1 VAPTLARLRSP
12 RLPIGPSIE
21 PDGIRGYYID
31 FRSKN
36 ASAAWPPEWFPW
48 PGFHRF
54 MGVAQ
59 WGLGAFERYLLGEGE
74 DWLAASTAAARH
86 IVEHQERSGLL
97 RGGWFEPRGH
107 RHTFTTPAPW
117 LSAMAQGQCASLL
130 VRVGKEIGADEL
142 LESAANGLRSLVV
155 PVDAGGVAARLD
167 GGLFLEEYPTD
178 PPSFV
183 LNGAIFALWGAF
195 DVGRALGDEL
205 ATRIFSEA
213 GDVLAANLER
223 WDTGFWSRYDLYP
236 HQVDNVASPFY
247 HALHIEQLE
256 AMNRIAPAPAYAAL
270 AGRFREQAASA
281 PNRARA
287 LVQKAAFRLVVRK
300 GLHRA

>member
-1 VAPTLARLRSP
+1 MLLDSARSSSS
-12 RLPIGPSIE
+12 RLPIGPNIE
-21 PDGIRGYYID
+21 PDAIRGYYID

-36 ASAAWPPEWFPW
+36 ASPTWPPDWFPW

-74 DWLAASTAAARH
+74 AWLAASTAASRYL
-86 IVEHQERSGLL
+86 VEQQDERGND
-97 RGGWFEPRGH
+97 RGGWFEPH
-107 RHTFTTPAPW
+107 HPHTFTTPVPW

-130 VRVGKEIGADEL
+130 VRVGREIGEERF
-142 LESAANGLRSLVV
+142 LESAAIGLRPMVD

-178 PPSFV
+178 PPSLV

-205 ATRIFSEA
+205 GNRIFGEA
-213 GDVLAANLER
+213 GETLAANLER

-236 HQVDNVASPFY
+236 HRVVNVASPFY
-247 HALHIEQLE
+247 HALHITQLE
-256 AMNRIAPAPAYAAL
+256 AMTRISPAPVYAAF
-270 AGRFREQAASA
+270 AARFRAQAGSMR
-281 PNRARA
+281 NRARA
-287 LVQKAAFRLVVRK
+287 LLQKAAFRLIVRK
-300 GLHRA
+300 RIRGS

>member
-1 VAPTLARLRSP
+1 MAPTLARLRP
-12 RLPIGPSIE
+12 ARLPIGRSIE
-21 PDGIRGYYID
+21 PAGIRGYYID

-74 DWLAASTAAARH
+74 AWLAASTAAARYV
-86 IVEHQERSGLL
+86 VEQQERSGSL
-97 RGGWFEPRGH
+97 RGGWLEPRGH

-130 VRVGKEIGADEL
+130 VRVGRETGDDEL
-142 LESAANGLRSLVV
+142 LESAASGLRPMVV
-155 PVDAGGVAARLD
+155 QVDAGGVAARLD

-178 PPSFV
+178 PPSLV

-195 DVGRALGDEL
+195 DVARALGNDL
-205 ATRIFSEA
+205 GTRIFAEA
-213 GDVLAANLER
+213 GDTLAANLDR

-236 HQVDNVASPFY
+236 HRLVNVASPFY
-247 HALHIEQLE
+247 HALHIEQLD

-270 AGRFREQAASA
+270 AARFRGQAASM

-300 GLHRA
+300 GLRAA